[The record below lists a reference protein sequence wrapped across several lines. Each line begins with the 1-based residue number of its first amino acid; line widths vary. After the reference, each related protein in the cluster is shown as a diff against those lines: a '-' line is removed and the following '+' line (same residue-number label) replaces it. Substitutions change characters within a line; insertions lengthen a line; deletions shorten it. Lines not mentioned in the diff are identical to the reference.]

1 MFDLL
6 HDSLTAIGSYTE
18 PKPGAVGFG
27 SVAVPNSRDRISQL
41 IDFVRD
47 GCAVDTPLG
56 RLTISNA
63 IPTPGTAPRM
73 LITGSIADGS
83 PRGAPITYSPLV
95 PQNLTDFAQGR
106 YSQFGNVEI
115 AGLMKLPTLSY
126 DGSQD
131 SVLIAFEEPLHVRK
145 AIDPAANR
153 VRRWTEKHLQAD
165 LQGIRITRTQGF
177 PILTVFAHW
186 IAPTLTWN

>member
-6 HDSLTAIGSYTE
+6 HNSLSAIGHYTE

-27 SVAVPNSRDRISQL
+27 SVAVPNSKESVSKL
-41 IDFVRD
+41 IDFVRG
-47 GCAVDTPLG
+47 GCSVATPIG
-56 RLTISNA
+56 QLTISNA
-63 IPTPGTAPRM
+63 IPTPGTTPRM

-95 PQNLTDFAQGR
+95 PRNLVDLAQGR
-106 YSQFGNVEI
+106 YSQFGAVEI

-126 DGSQD
+126 DAAHD
-131 SVLIAFEEPLHVRK
+131 SVLVAFEEPLHVRK

-177 PILTVFAHW
+177 PILTGFANW